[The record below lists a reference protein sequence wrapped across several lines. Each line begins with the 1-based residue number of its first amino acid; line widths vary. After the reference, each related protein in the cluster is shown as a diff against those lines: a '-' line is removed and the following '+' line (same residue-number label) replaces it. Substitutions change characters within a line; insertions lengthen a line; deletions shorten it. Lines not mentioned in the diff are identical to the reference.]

1 MELDILIKNG
11 RVYDVTENVDEVKS
25 IGVKRNRI
33 VDISNVDEST
43 INAERVIDAAGCYVF
58 PGLIDFH
65 AHVFHN
71 GAPICVE
78 PNSSFLPNGVTSVVD
93 AGSAGWGNYRS
104 FYNSIIT
111 PSLVRIKSYL
121 NVVNVGLATLGG
133 GPTGYLENIDP
144 KNFNRDKIIQTFD
157 EYKDN
162 LIGLKLR
169 FSKDLLEDKKLYMEP
184 LVETIKLAEEIGVPI
199 CVHTTDPVID
209 AGELADYFREGDVY
223 AHIYHGVGNV
233 ALDENGKV
241 LPKIRE
247 ARERGVIFDSSNG
260 VAHFDFDIAT
270 KAMADG
276 FLPDVISTDCTCKNN
291 YNPHKVVNL
300 PFIMSK
306 YLNMGL
312 SLPDIMKAVTTTPAK
327 LMGLAGEIGT
337 LAPGASADISIF
349 KIIDKEMIFEDT
361 VGKTMT
367 GKQLFKNQLTVRNGQ
382 VVFRQIDF

>member
-1 MELDILIKNG
+1 MVLDILIKNG
-11 RVYDVTENVDEVKS
+11 RVYDTSANMDEVKS
-25 IGVKRNRI
+25 IGVKGNKI
-33 VDISNVDEST
+33 VDITKLNESELK
-43 INAERVIDAAGCYVF
+43 AERVIDANGCYVF

-65 AHVFHN
+65 AHVFYN

-78 PNSSFLPNGVTSVVD
+78 PNSAFLPNGVTSVVD

-111 PSLVRIKSYL
+111 PSVVRIKSYL

-144 KNFNRDKIIQTFD
+144 KNFNRDKIIQTFE
-157 EYKDN
+157 EYKHN

-169 FSKDLLEDKKLYMEP
+169 FSKDLLEDRNLYMEP
-184 LVETIKLAEEIGVPI
+184 LIETIKIAEEIGCPI

-209 AGELADYFREGDVY
+209 AGELAEYFRPGDIY
-223 AHIYHGVGNV
+223 AHIYHGVGNI
-233 ALDENGKV
+233 ALDKDGKV
-241 LPKIRE
+241 LDKIKD

-260 VAHFDFDIAT
+260 VAHFDFDVAY
-270 KAMADG
+270 KAIEDG
-276 FLPDVISTDCTCKNN
+276 FLPDVISTDCTCKNC
-291 YNPHKVVNL
+291 YNPSKVVNL

-312 SLPDIMKAVTTTPAK
+312 SMKDIMKAVTTTPAK
-327 LMGLAGEIGT
+327 IMGLEGEIGT
-337 LAPGASADISIF
+337 LAPGAAADVSIF
-349 KIIDKEMIFEDT
+349 KIIDKETIFEDT
-361 VGKTMT
+361 VGKTMV
-367 GKQLFKNQLTVRNGQ
+367 GKQLFKNQLTVRNGV

>member
-1 MELDILIKNG
+1 MLDILIKNG
-11 RVYDVTENVDEVKS
+11 RVVDTTKGVDEIRS
-25 IGVKRNRI
+25 IGIKRNRI
-33 VDISNVDEST
+33 VDLIDYPEDVT
-43 INAERVIDAAGCYVF
+43 AEREIDAQGCYVF

-65 AHVFHN
+65 AHVFYN

-78 PNSSFLPNGVTSVVD
+78 PNSSFLPNGVTTVVD

-133 GPTGYLENIDP
+133 GPTGYLENVNP

-169 FSKDLLEDKKLYMEP
+169 FGRELLDDKGLFLEP
-184 LVETIKLAEEIGVPI
+184 LEETISIAEELGVPI
-199 CVHTTDPVID
+199 CVHTTNPIID
-209 AGELADYFREGDVY
+209 AGELADYFRPGDVY
-223 AHIYHGVGNV
+223 AHIYHGVGNIPI
-233 ALDENGKV
+233 DEDGKV
-241 LPKIRE
+241 KLKIKE

-260 VAHFDFDIAT
+260 VAHFDFEVAE
-270 KAMADG
+270 KALADG
-276 FLPDVISTDCTCKNN
+276 FLPDVISTDCTCKNV

-300 PFIMSK
+300 PFVMSK

-312 SLPDIMKAVTTTPAK
+312 DLKTILKCVTTTPAK
-327 LMGLAGEIGT
+327 IMGLEGEVGT
-337 LAPGASADISIF
+337 LEPGACADISIF
-349 KIIDKEMIFEDT
+349 KIIDKETVFEDT
-361 VGKTMT
+361 VGRTMT
-367 GKQLFKNQLTVRNGQ
+367 GSKLFKNQLTVRNGS